1 MRGYSLIE
9 LLIALAITAGLG
21 ALSMP
26 LFKQQTE
33 SLLLQQASSRWLS
46 YLNQVKAKAR
56 RTETGTTA
64 ELVPLG
70 GSANV
75 FELATESTYSSTSP
89 LVFYGDSG
97 GASPGHIRIM
107 NNSNTVKVII
117 SSKGRIRSCVSHGV
131 SLPSLSLC

>member
-46 YLNQVKAKAR
+46 YLHQVKAKAQR
-56 RTETGTTA
+56 A
-64 ELVPLG
+64 EDNIMADLAPLEG
-70 GSANV
+70 RSNV
-75 FELATESTYSSTSP
+75 FELAIW
-89 LVFYGDSG
+89 LIGFF
-97 GASPGHIRIM
+97 GHAVTRDLH
-107 NNSNTVKVII
+107 V
-117 SSKGRIRSCVSHGV
+117 RW
-131 SLPSLSLC
+131 

>member
-9 LLIALAITAGLG
+9 LLIALAITTGLG

-56 RTETGTTA
+56 RAEASMTA
-64 ELVPLG
+64 DLVPLEG
-70 GSANV
+70 RSKV
-75 FELATESTYSSTSP
+75 FELATESTYDSTSP
-89 LVFYGDSG
+89 LIFFGYSAV
-97 GASPGHIRIM
+97 AAPGHIRIM
-107 NNSNTVKVII
+107 NDSNTVKVII
-117 SSKGRIRSCVSHGV
+117 SSKGRVRSCVSHGPA
-131 SLPSLSLC
+131 LPGLSSC

>member
-1 MRGYSLIE
+1 ME

-46 YLNQVKAKAR
+46 YLHQVKAKAQR
-56 RTETGTTA
+56 A
-64 ELVPLG
+64 EDNIMADLAPLEG
-70 GSANV
+70 RSNV

-89 LVFYGDSG
+89 LVFYGVSG
-97 GASPGHIRIM
+97 GAAPGHIRIM
-107 NNSNTVKVII
+107 NNSSTVKVII
-117 SSKGRIRSCVSHGV
+117 SSKGRVRSCVSHGPA
-131 SLPSLSLC
+131 LPGLSLC

>member
-46 YLNQVKAKAR
+46 YLHQVKAKAQR
-56 RTETGTTA
+56 A
-64 ELVPLG
+64 EDNIMADLAPLEG
-70 GSANV
+70 RSNV
-75 FELATESTYSSTSP
+75 FELATESTYRSTSP
-89 LVFYGDSG
+89 LVFYGVSG
-97 GASPGHIRIM
+97 GAAPGHIRIM
-107 NNSNTVKVII
+107 NNSSTVKVII
-117 SSKGRIRSCVSHGV
+117 SSKGRVRSCVSHGPA
-131 SLPSLSLC
+131 LPGLSLC

>member
-46 YLNQVKAKAR
+46 YLYQVKAKAQR
-56 RTETGTTA
+56 A
-64 ELVPLG
+64 EDNIMADLVPLEG
-70 GSANV
+70 PSYV

-89 LVFYGDSG
+89 LIFYGVSG
-97 GASPGHIRIM
+97 GAAPGHIRIT
-107 NNSNTVKVII
+107 NESNTVKVII
-117 SSKGRIRSCVSHGV
+117 SSKGRIRACVSHGPV
-131 SLPSLSLC
+131 LPGLSLC

>member
-46 YLNQVKAKAR
+46 YLHQVKAKAQR
-56 RTETGTTA
+56 AESSITA
-64 ELVPLG
+64 DLVPLEG
-70 GSANV
+70 RSKV

-89 LVFYGDSG
+89 LIFYGGSG
-97 GASPGHIRIM
+97 GAAPGHIRIM

-117 SSKGRIRSCVSHGV
+117 SSKGRIRSCVSHGA

>member
-33 SLLLQQASSRWLS
+33 SLLLQQASSQWLS
-46 YLNQVKAKAR
+46 YVHQVKAKAQR
-56 RTETGTTA
+56 A
-64 ELVPLG
+64 EDNIMADLAPLEG
-70 GSANV
+70 RSNV

-89 LVFYGDSG
+89 LVFYGVSG
-97 GASPGHIRIM
+97 GAAPGHIRIM
-107 NNSNTVKVII
+107 NNSSTVKVII
-117 SSKGRIRSCVSHGV
+117 SSKGRVRSCVSHGPA
-131 SLPSLSLC
+131 LPGLSLC

>member
-1 MRGYSLIE
+1 MRGDSLIE

-46 YLNQVKAKAR
+46 YLHQVKAKAQR
-56 RTETGTTA
+56 A
-64 ELVPLG
+64 EDNIMADLAPLEG
-70 GSANV
+70 RSNV

-89 LVFYGDSG
+89 LVFYGVSG
-97 GASPGHIRIM
+97 GAAPGHIRIM
-107 NNSNTVKVII
+107 NNSSTVKVII
-117 SSKGRIRSCVSHGV
+117 SSKGRVRSCVSHGPA
-131 SLPSLSLC
+131 LPGLSLC

>member
-46 YLNQVKAKAR
+46 YLHQVKAKAQR
-56 RTETGTTA
+56 A
-64 ELVPLG
+64 EDNIMADLAPLEG
-70 GSANV
+70 RSNV
-75 FELATESTYSSTSP
+75 FELATESTYRSTSP
-89 LVFYGDSG
+89 LVFYGVSG
-97 GASPGHIRIM
+97 GAAPGHIRII

-117 SSKGRIRSCVSHGV
+117 SSKGRVRSCVSHGPA
-131 SLPSLSLC
+131 LPGLSLC

>member
-33 SLLLQQASSRWLS
+33 SLLLQQASSRWLA
-46 YLNQVKAKAR
+46 YLHQVKAKAQR
-56 RTETGTTA
+56 A
-64 ELVPLG
+64 EDNIMADLAPLEG
-70 GSANV
+70 RSNV

-89 LVFYGDSG
+89 LVFYGVSG
-97 GASPGHIRIM
+97 GAAPGHIRIM
-107 NNSNTVKVII
+107 NNSSTVKVII
-117 SSKGRIRSCVSHGV
+117 SSKGRVRSCVSHGPA
-131 SLPSLSLC
+131 LPGLSLC

>member
-56 RTETGTTA
+56 RAEASMTA
-64 ELVPLG
+64 DLVPIEG
-70 GSANV
+70 RSKV

-89 LVFYGDSG
+89 LVFSGVSG
-97 GASPGHIRIM
+97 GAAPGHIRIV
-107 NNSNTVKVII
+107 NDSNTVKVII

>member
-9 LLIALAITAGLG
+9 LLIALAITAGVG

-46 YLNQVKAKAR
+46 YLHQVKAKAQR
-56 RTETGTTA
+56 A
-64 ELVPLG
+64 EDNIMADLAPLEG
-70 GSANV
+70 RSNV

-89 LVFYGDSG
+89 LVFYGVSG
-97 GASPGHIRIM
+97 GAAPGHIRIM
-107 NNSNTVKVII
+107 NENNTVKVII
-117 SSKGRIRSCVSHGV
+117 SSKGRVRSCVSHGPA
-131 SLPSLSLC
+131 LPGLPLC

>member
-46 YLNQVKAKAR
+46 YLHQVKAKAQR
-56 RTETGTTA
+56 A
-64 ELVPLG
+64 EDNIMADLAPLEG
-70 GSANV
+70 RSNV

-89 LVFYGDSG
+89 LVFYGVSG
-97 GASPGHIRIM
+97 GAAPGHIRIM

-117 SSKGRIRSCVSHGV
+117 SSKGRVRSCVSHGPA
-131 SLPSLSLC
+131 LPGLSLC